1 MNTISKETRE
11 MIAADLRRYFALNG
25 IKNTYIMEITGL
37 SSGSVS
43 NILAG
48 KYGMSA
54 EVAGKLAARFGFD
67 LQFLL
72 TGQGSLFPQRMS
84 QPRTINAPVT
94 GIVNQGDNSTINLAA
109 DIAALQ
115 AENERLRNEV
125 EFLRELAKKS

>member
-11 MIAADLRRYFALNG
+11 MIAEELRRYFALNG
-25 IKNTYIMEITGL
+25 TKNTYLMEVTGL
-37 SSGSVS
+37 SSGSIS
-43 NILAG
+43 NVLKG
-48 KYGMSA
+48 KQGMSA
-54 EVAGKLAARFGFD
+54 EVSSKLAARFGFD

-72 TGQGSLFPQRMS
+72 TGQGSLFPPRIA

-94 GIVNQGDNSTINLAA
+94 GNVTQGDNSPINLAA